1 MASGMKVT
9 PMLLLLGVALM
20 LIVGYLIGRARG
32 RVLEKFDGGGGN
44 CNRCNK
50 PRPCGCPATAI
61 PPESLDLDLP
71 SMPHWPSEAA
81 TKNLCN
87 TCNKPKPCGCG
98 SGGGRG
104 GGDGAWNGMHSSQH
118 SVADAGSNSS
128 ADGLPYAQR
137 ERCPPC
143 PSCPT
148 PDMSKWIK
156 KSAVPPC
163 PPLPDMSK
171 YMLKTECPPLPDMSK
186 YVLKSAVPKCPPCIS
201 TCSKP
206 CKIGECPPC
215 PRPRCPV
222 VKCPDPKACP
232 ACPAAQCEP
241 CPEPNIQCK
250 ARYEPSNPVRPMLA
264 STSTFGL

>member
-1 MASGMKVT
+1 MASGMKVS
-9 PMLLLLGVALM
+9 PMILLLGVALM
-20 LIVGYLIGRARG
+20 LIVGYLFGRSRG
-32 RVLEKFDGGGGN
+32 KVLENFDAGGGS
-44 CNRCNK
+44 CNR
-50 PRPCGCPATAI
+50 
-61 PPESLDLDLP
+61 
-71 SMPHWPSEAA
+71 
-81 TKNLCN
+81 
-87 TCNKPKPCGCG
+87 CNKPKPCGCPAMPIAPSSIDLSMPTQPEYPSAAAM
-98 SGGGRG
+98 SGLCGRCQKPRPCGCATGG
-104 GGDGAWNGMHSSQH
+104 
-118 SVADAGSNSS
+118 ADAGSNSCPT
-128 ADGLPYAQR
+128 GMPYAAR

-148 PDMSKWIK
+148 PDMSKWMK

-186 YVLKSAVPKCPPCIS
+186 YVLKSGVPTGPPCIS

-206 CKIGECPPC
+206 CKIGDCPPC

-250 ARYEPSNPVRPMLA
+250 AAYQPGNPVRPLLA
-264 STSTFGL
+264 STASFGL

>member
-9 PMLLLLGVALM
+9 PMILLLGIALM

-32 RVLEKFDGGGGN
+32 RVLEKFDGGGGS

-50 PRPCGCPATAI
+50 PRPCGCPAAPIAPSAI
-61 PPESLDLDLP
+61 DLSLPTPPE
-71 SMPHWPSEAA
+71 WPSTAA
-81 TKNLCN
+81 TSGLCGR
-87 TCNKPKPCGCG
+87 CQKPHPCGCAT
-98 SGGGRG
+98 GG
-104 GGDGAWNGMHSSQH
+104 
-118 SVADAGSNSS
+118 ADAGSNSS
-128 ADGLPYAQR
+128 PNGMPYAAR

-148 PDMSKWIK
+148 PDMSKWMK
-156 KSAVPPC
+156 KSAIPPC

-186 YVLKSAVPKCPPCIS
+186 YVLKSGVPKCPPCIS

-206 CKIGECPPC
+206 CKIGDCPPC

-232 ACPAAQCEP
+232 ACPAAQCAP

-250 ARYEPSNPVRPMLA
+250 AAYQPGNPVRPMLA
-264 STSTFGL
+264 STSSFGL

>member
-1 MASGMKVT
+1 MASGMKIT
-9 PMLLLLGVALM
+9 PLYLLVGLLL
-20 LIVGYLIGRARG
+20 IFLIGYVIGRVRG
-32 RVLEKFDGGGGN
+32 RVIEKFQN
-44 CNRCNK
+44 SSSTCNRCQK
-50 PRPCGCPATAI
+50 SPCGCA
-61 PPESLDLDLP
+61 SQLDLP
-71 SMPHWPSEAA
+71 AQPEWPSESA
-81 TKNLCN
+81 TSGLCRK
-87 TCNKPKPCGCG
+87 CHKPHPCGCS
-98 SGGGRG
+98 SGG
-104 GGDGAWNGMHSSQH
+104 
-118 SVADAGSNSS
+118 ADAGSNSS
-128 ADGLPYAQR
+128 PDGMPYASR

-148 PDMSKWIK
+148 PDMSKWIQ
-156 KSAVPPC
+156 KSAVPAC

-186 YVLKSAVPKCPPCIS
+186 YTLKSSVPKCPPCIS

-222 VKCPDPKACP
+222 VKCPDPKSCP
-232 ACPAAQCEP
+232 ACPAAQCAP

-250 ARYEPSNPVRPMLA
+250 AEYQPTNPVRPMLA

>member
-1 MASGMKVT
+1 MASGLKVT
-9 PMLLLLGVALM
+9 PLYLFLGLV
-20 LIVGYLIGRARG
+20 LIFAVGFLIGKARG
-32 RVLEKFDGGGGN
+32 KVVEKFQGGAM
-44 CNRCNK
+44 CNRCQNS
-50 PRPCGCPATAI
+50 PCSCASKSAGQTVADMLDMPAQ
-61 PPESLDLDLP
+61 PE
-71 SMPHWPSEAA
+71 WPSEAA
-81 TKNLCN
+81 TRGLCN
-87 TCNKPKPCGCG
+87 RCTKPHPCGCG
-98 SGGGRG
+98 SGG
-104 GGDGAWNGMHSSQH
+104 
-118 SVADAGSNSS
+118 ADAGSNSS
-128 ADGLPYAQR
+128 PAGMPYAQR

-171 YMLKTECPPLPDMSK
+171 YMLKTECPPMPDMSK
-186 YVLKSAVPKCPPCIS
+186 YTLKSAVPKCPPCIS

-232 ACPAAQCEP
+232 ACPAAQCAP
-241 CPEPNIQCK
+241 CPEPDIQCK
-250 ARYEPSNPVRPMLA
+250 ANYMPTNPVRPMLA

>member
-1 MASGMKVT
+1 MASALKVT
-9 PMLLLLGVALM
+9 PMILLLGLAL
-20 LIVGYLIGRARG
+20 LFIVGYLVGRSRSG
-32 RVLEKFDGGGGN
+32 NVIEKFDGGR
-44 CNRCNK
+44 CNRCSKPQPCGCPKLDNLELPPQPEWPSEAATSGLCGRCHK
-50 PRPCGCPATAI
+50 PRPCGCAT
-61 PPESLDLDLP
+61 
-71 SMPHWPSEAA
+71 
-81 TKNLCN
+81 
-87 TCNKPKPCGCG
+87 
-98 SGGGRG
+98 GG
-104 GGDGAWNGMHSSQH
+104 
-118 SVADAGSNSS
+118 ADAGSNSCPT
-128 ADGLPYAQR
+128 GMPYAAR

-206 CKIGECPPC
+206 CKIGDCPPC

-222 VKCPDPKACP
+222 VKCPPPTSCP

-250 ARYEPSNPVRPMLA
+250 ANYMPTNPVRPMLA